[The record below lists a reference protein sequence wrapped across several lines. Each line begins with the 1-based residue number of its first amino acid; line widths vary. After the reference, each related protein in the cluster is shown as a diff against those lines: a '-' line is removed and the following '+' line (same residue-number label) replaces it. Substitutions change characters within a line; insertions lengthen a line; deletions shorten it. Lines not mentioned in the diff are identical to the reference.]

1 MRLLRLV
8 RFPLA
13 LAIVAV
19 AVTAALAAEPCAHR
33 GKLDVLYCDENR
45 DLVADPP
52 KDRARL
58 VSPDTLVFT
67 YAPVEDPAV
76 YEGAWADFVK
86 HVEKVTGKKTKYFG
100 LQNYAAQIEAMR
112 SGRLHI
118 SAFSTG
124 SLVYAVHLAG
134 AVPFAIMR
142 DVRGPSGYH
151 LIVIRHAKNEAIG
164 SIADLK
170 GKRVAHVSQTSSSGH
185 QAPVYF
191 FSRMGVVPGRDYQ
204 IVFSGKHDNSIFGV
218 VNGDY
223 DAAAVA
229 DTVLERMVARGV
241 VKAGDYKVIYTSPV
255 FPTAGF
261 AYAHT
266 LDPRLVDKIKEAFVS
281 FKFEGT
287 SVGKEFK
294 DRTGFLP
301 VNYAR
306 DWESVIGILEANG
319 VTFTKDSPE
328 YKKLE
333 KRGSE

>member
-1 MRLLRLV
+1 MKRSSLLVLV
-8 RFPLA
+8 L
-13 LAIVAV
+13 AV
-19 AVTAALAAEPCAHR
+19 AAVAMAAEPCAHR
-33 GKLDVLYCDENR
+33 GKLDALYCDENR

-52 KDRARL
+52 KDAAKL
-58 VSPDTLVFT
+58 VSPDPLIFT

-76 YEGAWADFVK
+76 YEGAWSDFLK
-86 HVEKVTGKKTKYFG
+86 HLERVTGKKTKYFG

-124 SLVYAVHLAG
+124 SVVYAVNLAG
-134 AVPFAIMR
+134 GVPFAIMR
-142 DVRGPSGYH
+142 DAKGPSGYH
-151 LIVIRHAKNEAIG
+151 LIVITQAKNDKIKT
-164 SIADLK
+164 IADLK

-185 QAPVYF
+185 QAPIYF
-191 FSRMGVVPGRDYQ
+191 FSRMSVTPGKDYQ
-204 IVFSGKHDNSIFGV
+204 IVFSGKHDASALGV

-241 VKAGDYKVIYTSPV
+241 VKAGDYKVIYTSPP

-261 AYAHT
+261 LYAHN
-266 LDPRLVDKIKEAFVS
+266 LEPKLVEKIKDAFAS
-281 FKFEGT
+281 FKLEGT
-287 SVGKEFK
+287 SLGKEFR

-301 VNYAR
+301 LNYQK
-306 DWESVIGILEANG
+306 DWESIVGILEANG

-328 YKKLE
+328 YKRLE

>member
-1 MRLLRLV
+1 MRTRLV
-8 RFPLA
+8 SLSVLFA
-13 LAIVAV
+13 LVV
-19 AVTAALAAEPCAHR
+19 VSVGLAADTCGHR
-33 GKLDVLYCDENR
+33 GKLDALYCDENR

-52 KDRARL
+52 KDPSKL
-58 VSPDTLVFT
+58 VSPDPLIFT

-76 YEGAWADFVK
+76 YEGAWSDFLK
-86 HVEKVTGKKTKYFG
+86 HLEKVTGKKTKYFG
-100 LQNYAAQIEAMR
+100 LQHYAAQIEAMR

-124 SLVYAVHLAG
+124 SVVYAVNLAG
-134 AVPFAIMR
+134 GVPFAIMR
-142 DVRGPSGYH
+142 DAKGPSGYH
-151 LIVIRHAKNEAIG
+151 LIVITQAKNDKIKT
-164 SIADLK
+164 IADLK

-191 FSRMGVVPGRDYQ
+191 FSRIGVHPGKDYQ
-204 IVFSGKHDNSIFGV
+204 VVFSGKHDASALGV

-261 AYAHT
+261 LHPHN
-266 LDPRLVDKIKEAFVS
+266 LDPKLVEKIKDAFAS
-281 FKFEGT
+281 FRLEGT
-287 SVGKEFK
+287 SLAKEFK

-301 VNYAR
+301 LNYR
-306 DWESVIGILEANG
+306 KDWESVIGILEANG

-328 YKKLE
+328 YKRLE